1 MGPAKRFKYMDGT
14 GIYIYIY
21 NIYIYNMASY
31 TTIIYSKGPIVLAGP
46 PYILKQQAQLAVG
59 LG

>member
-14 GIYIYIY
+14 G
-21 NIYIYNMASY
+21 IYIYNMASY